1 MFEAPK
7 ENQFTQGTIFSCG
20 HADNYSQLPVYGLVI
35 TARCDAAQK
44 KVPIYSFIPVV
55 SIQDWTM
62 ADGVEI
68 VLTRQK
74 EDCVNTQKNILEAL
88 DISPSVLRTS
98 TAMDVAEKI
107 LQPLSMGDRKV
118 VGRVQ
123 KFLDSQATIQD
134 IETALKLNDRALL
147 LSLLKKASK
156 SLDQVLKE
164 LAGNRLTG
172 YYLLREMPSILTD
185 GGDYVAL
192 LREVHHIPNSVAT
205 WISKGISQM
214 EWEVSPVVGSC
225 CPIFGSNDDYCMPVA
240 KLKSP
245 WMEHLMQSWTLLF
258 SRIGVED
265 VDFASVKRSLDSL
278 GLEAV

>member
-7 ENQFTQGTIFSCG
+7 QNQFTQGTIFSCG

-55 SIQDWTM
+55 SIQDWIIE
-62 ADGVEI
+62 DGAEI
-68 VLTRQK
+68 VLSRQK
-74 EDCVNTQKNILEAL
+74 EDCSNTQDNILEAL

-98 TAMDVAEKI
+98 TASDVAEKI
-107 LQPLSMGDRKV
+107 LQPLSAGDRKV
-118 VGRVQ
+118 AGRLQ
-123 KFLDSQATIQD
+123 KFLDSQTTIQD
-134 IETALKLNDRALL
+134 IETALQSKDRALL
-147 LSLLKKASK
+147 LSLLKKAPK
-156 SLDQVLKE
+156 TLDQVLKE

-172 YYLLREMPSILTD
+172 YYLLREMPSILANK
-185 GGDYVAL
+185 GDYVAL
-192 LREVHHIPNSVAT
+192 LREVHHVPNSVAS
-205 WISKGISQM
+205 WIVKGISPM
-214 EWEVSPVVGSC
+214 EWRAAPVAGSC
-225 CPIFGSNDDYCMPVA
+225 CPIFGSDDDYCMPVA

-265 VDFASVKRSLDSL
+265 VDFASVRRSLDSL
-278 GLEAV
+278 GLEAA